1 MQSCKSRP
9 QENVTVA
16 GMDAR
21 DASRNSVS
29 CILECLCCCWK
40 ELFVD
45 DVGDAR
51 IKSLN
56 LTANNIGDKGALAL
70 AEMLKV

>member
-1 MQSCKSRP
+1 MQFRKLYL
-9 QENVTVA
+9 
-16 GMDAR
+16 GMPL
-21 DASRNSVS
+21 S
-29 CILECLCCCWK
+29 LLK
-40 ELFVD
+40 ERLMD